1 VKNKMG
7 LTKQYDIWS
16 CLECGEFKGRH
27 DLWFE
32 GDICEECNSFNGAQI
47 RIEAMYLDWLHNFI
61 TLQAFADHY
70 EISDFKALRIISIG
84 KRINELKYE
93 TNLSSM

>member
-1 VKNKMG
+1 MGHINKR
-7 LTKQYDIWS
+7 YIWS
-16 CLECGEFKGRH
+16 CLECGNIKSH
-27 DLWFE
+27 NDQWFN
-32 GDICEECNSFNGAQI
+32 GDICEECNSFNGMQI

-61 TLQAFADHY
+61 TLQAFADYY

-93 TNLSSM
+93 TNTCSL